1 MWDIRLHKSEMF
13 DSSQSLNLNNSFY
26 YNEDDDSDVFTN
38 EMIRKEIEGDLN
50 LNIYISFDV
59 IGGRIVLS

>member
-38 EMIRKEIEGDLN
+38 EMIRKEIEGGLN
-50 LNIYISFDV
+50 LNIYISFVV